1 MLPKLHFKSKIYGLC
16 RHRANNIEINRNMGQ
31 NVFNF
36 QDNTELLYSKWSS
49 GRKQPLFVKEC
60 FQIWPF
66 RMVHYRTKCWI
77 LKITNGLHV
86 INTVKIQVKKYNPN
100 MNLESDPDLELTH
113 THNELR
119 WDISGTGVRARVHCK
134 FRSKSTTQTWIWSWI
149 RIQSWHPPNLARIRH
164 RWDQTHDRTLN
175 SGQKVQPK
183 YGSGAASLCGDDHP
197 HHYQL
202 RWDTTTHHYWLQW
215 DINGGKSQFWSRL

>member
-1 MLPKLHFKSKIYGLC
+1 MCSIFKITQSC
-16 RHRANNIEINRNMGQ
+16 CTQ
-31 NVFNF
+31 N
-36 QDNTELLYSKWSS
+36 DHLEETT
-49 GRKQPLFVKEC
+49 PFVKEC
-60 FQIWPF
+60 FKSDHLEW
-66 RMVHYRTKCWI
+66 HYRTKCWI
-77 LKITNGLHV
+77 LKITKGLHV

-119 WDISGTGVRARVHCK
+119 WDIRCTGVRARVHCK
-134 FRSKSTTQTWIWSWI
+134 FRSKSTAQTWIWSWI
-149 RIQSWHPPNLARIRH
+149 RIQSWHPPNSARIRH
-164 RWDQTHDRTLN
+164 RWDQTQTGPLN

-202 RWDTTTHHYWLQW
+202 RWDTTLIIIGYSET
-215 DINGGKSQFWSRL
+215 